1 MNPQSILMTV
11 LWLAALGAVIVVG
24 GRVVSNLQSKA
35 GV

>member
-1 MNPQSILMTV
+1 MNPQALLMTV

-24 GRVVSNLQSKA
+24 GRLVNNLSAKA